1 MLEGS
6 GKSELW
12 SKSIINPVPKKGD
25 PSEPQNHRGIALIP
39 TTAKIYN
46 RVLLNRI
53 RPHLEPLLRTNKNWF
68 QPGRSTVSQILTLR
82 RFVEGIK
89 AKNLTAVL
97 TVVDFKKAFD
107 SVNRDKMFEILKAYG
122 ILNQIVLARASMYYN
137 TEAIVCS
144 PGGETDFFAFHA
156 GVLQGDTLAPYLLI
170 IALDYAM
177 RSAIEGYED
186 LGFTLTE
193 RRSRRSAAVM
203 ITDTD
208 FADDIAL
215 ISNNLDKV
223 QSLLEGV
230 ETGATE
236 VALHINT
243 GKTEYMAYNLRHRA
257 TLLPYSQFKAKTS
270 GQLIQ
275 VPRLLDR

>member
-1 MLEGS
+1 
-6 GKSELW
+6 
-12 SKSIINPVPKKGD
+12 
-25 PSEPQNHRGIALIP
+25 
-39 TTAKIYN
+39 
-46 RVLLNRI
+46 
-53 RPHLEPLLRTNKNWF
+53 
-68 QPGRSTVSQILTLR
+68 
-82 RFVEGIK
+82 
-89 AKNLTAVL
+89 
-97 TVVDFKKAFD
+97 
-107 SVNRDKMFEILKAYG
+107 
-122 ILNQIVLARASMYYN
+122 MYHN

-156 GVLQGDTLAPYLLI
+156 GVLQGDTLAPFLLI
-170 IALDYAM
+170 IPLDYAM

-230 ETGATE
+230 ETDAPE
-236 VALHINT
+236 VARHINT

-257 TLLPYSQFKAKTS
+257 TLLPYSQFKANMG

>member
-1 MLEGS
+1 M
-6 GKSELW
+6 
-12 SKSIINPVPKKGD
+12 
-25 PSEPQNHRGIALIP
+25 
-39 TTAKIYN
+39 
-46 RVLLNRI
+46 
-53 RPHLEPLLRTNKNWF
+53 
-68 QPGRSTVSQILTLR
+68 
-82 RFVEGIK
+82 
-89 AKNLTAVL
+89 
-97 TVVDFKKAFD
+97 DFKKAFD

-156 GVLQGDTLAPYLLI
+156 GVLQDDTLAPFVFI

-177 RSAIEGYED
+177 RSSLEGYED

-193 RRSRRSAAVM
+193 RRSHRFPAVM

-208 FADDIAL
+208 FADDIAF
-215 ISNNLDKV
+215 ISDNLDKA

-230 ETGATE
+230 ETAATE

-243 GKTEYMAYNLRHRA
+243 GKTEHMACNLRRRA
-257 TLLPYSQFKAKTS
+257 TLLP
-270 GQLIQ
+270 
-275 VPRLLDR
+275 

>member
-1 MLEGS
+1 MMLEGS

-25 PSEPQNHRGIALIP
+25 PSEPHNKRGIALIP
-39 TTAKIYN
+39 TASKIYN

-68 QPGRSTVSQILTLR
+68 QPGRSAVAQILTLR

-186 LGFTLTE
+186 LDYTDGEKKSSL
-193 RRSRRSAAVM
+193 SRNY
-203 ITDTD
+203 D
-208 FADDIAL
+208 
-215 ISNNLDKV
+215 
-223 QSLLEGV
+223 
-230 ETGATE
+230 
-236 VALHINT
+236 H
-243 GKTEYMAYNLRHRA
+243 
-257 TLLPYSQFKAKTS
+257 
-270 GQLIQ
+270 
-275 VPRLLDR
+275 

>member
-1 MLEGS
+1 MMLEGS

-25 PSEPQNHRGIALIP
+25 PSEPQNYRGIALIP
-39 TTAKIYN
+39 TAAKIYN

-68 QPGRSTVSQILTLR
+68 QPGRSTFAQILTLR

-193 RRSRRSAAVM
+193 RRSRRSPTIM

-208 FADDIAL
+208 FADDIGL
-215 ISNNLDKV
+215 ISDNLDKA

-230 ETGATE
+230 ETAAIE

-243 GKTEYMAYNLRHRA
+243 GKTE
-257 TLLPYSQFKAKTS
+257 
-270 GQLIQ
+270 
-275 VPRLLDR
+275 